1 MAFIII
7 INIIIICVI
16 CAEVPFIREVF
27 TSQKSQTAHTRTA
40 HRRTQK
46 ELQIQTQIWY
56 DVAAAAFIF

>member
-1 MAFIII
+1 MCWGAFYSRGFHLTEITD
-7 INIIIICVI
+7 N
-16 CAEVPFIREVF
+16 
-27 TSQKSQTAHTRTA
+27 AHTRTA